1 MQDAELVSA
10 FEACRPRMRTV
21 AYRILGSLA
30 DAEDTVQEA
39 WLRLQRVNS
48 SSEQAA
54 TGADRIENL
63 EAWLTT
69 VTTRIALNMIRDR
82 DPIAERPLEAF
93 FPEPVVEQP
102 SSSDP
107 EHELL
112 LADAVGVAMQVVLET
127 LSPAERVAFVLH
139 DMFAVPFSQ
148 VASLLE
154 RSPDATRQL
163 ASRARRQVRE
173 RAPLPDAGISAQ
185 REAVDAYF
193 RASRG
198 GDLEALVEV
207 LDPQVVAR
215 AHQRMGAAP
224 FELQGAENVAQGAI
238 AARAH
243 AGDVRAVLV
252 NGGAGVV
259 AYRDD
264 RPFAVLGF
272 VVVNRKIVAI
282 DIFNDPELV
291 PKLLS

>member
-1 MQDAELVSA
+1 MQDAELVSS

-21 AYRILGSLA
+21 AYRILGSLT
-30 DAEDTVQEA
+30 DAEDAVQEA
-39 WLRLQRVNS
+39 WLRLQRVS
-48 SSEQAA
+48 SSTEPDASAA
-54 TGADRIENL
+54 GGIGNL

-82 DPIAERPLEAF
+82 GPVADQPLDAF
-93 FPEPVVEQP
+93 FPEPVVQQQ

-173 RAPLPDAGISAQ
+173 QAPLPDAGISAQ

-193 RASRG
+193 RASRS
-198 GDLEALVEV
+198 GDLDALIEV
-207 LDPQVVAR
+207 LDPQVVLR
-215 AHQRMGAAP
+215 AHQRTGASLELRGAA
-224 FELQGAENVAQGAI
+224 NVAQGAI

-243 AGDVRAVLV
+243 AGDVRHALV

-259 AYRDD
+259 AYRGEQ
-264 RPFAVLGF
+264 PFAVLGF
-272 VVVNRKIVAI
+272 VVVNQMIVAI

-291 PKLLS
+291 PELLS